1 VQWWFAIHAMND
13 ASEQKKRLQQTI
25 DILCEDAARVELWA
39 CALVGFAQPVP
50 DPDYAAMAKYRIN
63 EAPKARPN
71 RPQ

>member
-1 VQWWFAIHAMND
+1 MND

-50 DPDYAAMAKYRIN
+50 DYAAMAKYRLN
-63 EAPKARPN
+63 ETPKARPN